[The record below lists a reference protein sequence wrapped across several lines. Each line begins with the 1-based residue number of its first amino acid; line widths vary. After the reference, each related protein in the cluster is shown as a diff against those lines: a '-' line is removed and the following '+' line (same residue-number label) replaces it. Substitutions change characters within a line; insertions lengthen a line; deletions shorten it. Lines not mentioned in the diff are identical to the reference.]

1 MPNNNFVDEPMCPH
15 CHTFLEYNYTGYHDV
30 DEDTAT
36 FNERF
41 FCPNCQ
47 REFWA
52 TSVYEFKGYK
62 DIKELG

>member
-1 MPNNNFVDEPMCPH
+1 MPYKNLVDDPMCPH
-15 CHTFLEYNYTGYHDV
+15 CHTFLEYNYTGYHEV
-30 DEDTAT
+30 DIDRAT

-52 TSVYEFKGYK
+52 TSVYEFKGYT
-62 DIKELG
+62 DIQELG

>member
-1 MPNNNFVDEPMCPH
+1 MIYVNLVADPMCPH
-15 CHTFLEYNYTGYHDV
+15 CHTFLEYNYTDDYMV
-30 DEDTAT
+30 DDDTAT
-36 FNERF
+36 FKERF

-62 DIKELG
+62 NIKELD

>member
-1 MPNNNFVDEPMCPH
+1 MNLYVLIAIL
-15 CHTFLEYNYTGYHDV
+15 FLEYNYTGDSEV
-30 DEDTAT
+30 DLDRAIFYEH
-36 FNERF
+36 FI
-41 FCPNCQ
+41 CPNCQ